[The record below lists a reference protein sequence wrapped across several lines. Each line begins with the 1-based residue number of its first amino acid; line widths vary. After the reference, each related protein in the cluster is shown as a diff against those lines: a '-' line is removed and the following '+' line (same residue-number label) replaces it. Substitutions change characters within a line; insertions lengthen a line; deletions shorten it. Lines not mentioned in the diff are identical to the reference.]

1 VVRALEA
8 GKHVFVEKPLALT
21 TEDLDRIEEA
31 AQNTGRLLMVGFNRR
46 FAPLSREV
54 ASHLAARS
62 GPVALNITVNAGAIP
77 RDHWTQSADVGGG
90 RIVGEACHFIDLARA
105 LVGQMIT
112 RLHVTP
118 AGARSGEPVDD
129 IAALSLSFAD
139 GSIASICYLANGA
152 KSYPKERVEC
162 FFDGRTLVIDNW
174 RKLRRFNV
182 RGPLFELGKRQD
194 KGHAA
199 EIDAWLSAVQHGGP
213 SPIPLDE
220 LIEVSRWAIR
230 AGRAARGQ
238 SDVER

>member
-1 VVRALEA
+1 
-8 GKHVFVEKPLALT
+8 LT
-21 TEDLDRIEEA
+21 TEDLYRIELA
-31 AQNTGRLLMVGFNRR
+31 AQSSGRLLMVGFNRR
-46 FAPLSREV
+46 FAPFSREA

-105 LVGQMIT
+105 LVGQAIT
-112 RLHVTP
+112 RLHVTA
-118 AGARSGEPVDD
+118 AGTRSGESVDD

-139 GSIASICYLANGA
+139 GSIASISYLANGA

-230 AGRAARGQ
+230 AGRERVASSG
-238 SDVER
+238 VER